1 MTKPLVRSDMASEAV
16 RRPKQ
21 PRRICL
27 KKSGVS
33 MKLQSSHEFQVQI
46 QSFCEIAI
54 FSQRVSRGCE
64 CQNKHIKFDKSDPP
78 YFRRMFLRSG
88 TCLSVRGAASN
99 HYTTAP
105 HGRYRFACAFN
116 FACVLVTQTRDLLNF
131 DSVILSYTSQ
141 VPTVNSARALLM
153 CKY

>member
-1 MTKPLVRSDMASEAV
+1 MASEAV
-16 RRPKQ
+16 SEAKWASKN
-21 PRRICL
+21 L
-27 KKSGVS
+27 LEKSRSFYEIAIFSQVS
-33 MKLQSSHEFQVQI
+33 SSVR
-46 QSFCEIAI
+46 SFCEIAI